1 MNLTRAIGLLPP
13 LLPLLLA
20 LAGCSSPEPQT
31 PGASSS
37 ATTAAATSTPQPPK
51 TSESGKPKGEDVP
64 PIGQAKML
72 DDGTIVLD
80 LFRPAM
86 VQKKYAPSDP
96 DYASVLAHI
105 DSTGAPLEKG
115 GATKV
120 VAPWPD
126 DIDDAQVATV
136 VKDYVKSKRGWPDD
150 AWKHEITG
158 TDGDGNVVVT
168 VTFKADLSGK
178 ANEGG
183 KSFQLRL
190 APKTYAFVRE
200 LKFQ

>member
-1 MNLTRAIGLLPP
+1 MNLPRALGLPTFA
-13 LLPLLLA
+13 LA

-31 PGASSS
+31 PAASAS
-37 ATTAAATSTPQPPK
+37 ATTEAVASAPQPPK
-51 TSESGKPKGEDVP
+51 TAEPGKNVD

-96 DYASVLAHI
+96 EYKSVLAHI
-105 DSTGAPLEKG
+105 DSTGEPLKP

-126 DIDDAQVATV
+126 DIDDAQVATA
-136 VKDYVKSKRGWPDD
+136 VKEYVKSKRGWADD

-168 VTFKADLSGK
+168 VTYNADLSGK

-200 LKFQ
+200 VKFQ